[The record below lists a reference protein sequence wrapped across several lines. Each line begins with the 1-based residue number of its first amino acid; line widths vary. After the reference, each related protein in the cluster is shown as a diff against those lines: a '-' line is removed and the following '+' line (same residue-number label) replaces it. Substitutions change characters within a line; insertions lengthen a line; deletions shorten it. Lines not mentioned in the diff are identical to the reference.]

1 MTILKN
7 IVVFLVLMLFFGL
20 IYNLIRQRQQILA
33 LEGFQEGIT
42 FFTPTPVNELVSL
55 QNKDPTGIS
64 NVKDTSLPLIQY
76 CMKGSYNTAF
86 TGNYMNKDMVKYVI
100 TRGCRFLDFEVYPN
114 TEADG
119 NTNLIPTV
127 SCKIATPQITET
139 LEDILNT
146 VGTYGFMGNN
156 VPNADDPIFI
166 HLRIYT
172 NGNNYLYSQIASVIK
187 QSKLYS
193 ADPSRSKLYQ
203 KDNVA
208 IPVIMN
214 SYSSNT
220 PSTKFSDIMGKVI
233 IILNKDT
240 FPDYDDEKY
249 LCDNNASPAPASVQT
264 KVPAPAPSNKCVNL
278 KDFVNML
285 SGNSNPTYSYSQLM
299 EQNKSPPIVNDNGKI
314 CDNIK
319 SFKIVF
325 PDTGSS
331 YLGLGSVANYVQL
344 PSQYGAQV
352 LMYPFYN
359 NDADLGDYEKLFANT
374 GAAFV
379 PMAVMVNTI
388 KSEINKK
395 NYNRTPSTNPK
406 K

>member
-1 MTILKN
+1 MKILKN
-7 IVVFLVLMLFFGL
+7 IVIFLALMLFFWL
-20 IYNLIRQRQQILA
+20 IYNLIKQRQQILA
-33 LEGFQEGIT
+33 LESFQEGIT

-64 NVKDTSLPLIQY
+64 NTKDTNLPLIQY

-119 NTNLIPTV
+119 KTNLIPTV

-156 VPNADDPIFI
+156 VPNAGDPIFV

-187 QSKLYS
+187 KSKLYS
-193 ADPSRSKLYQ
+193 VNPSFNKLYQ
-203 KDNVA
+203 KNNVA

-214 SYSSNT
+214 SLSTIT

-240 FPDYDDEKY
+240 SPDFDDVKY
-249 LCDNNASPAPASVQT
+249 LCDNNTSPAPAPT
-264 KVPAPAPSNKCVNL
+264 NKCINL

-285 SGNSNPTYSYSQLM
+285 SGNSNPTYSYSELM

-314 CDNIK
+314 CENIK
-319 SFKIVF
+319 SFKMVF
-325 PDTGSS
+325 PDTEGS
-331 YLGLGSVANYVQL
+331 YLGLGSVANYIPL
-344 PSQYGAQV
+344 PLQYSAQV
-352 LMYPFYN
+352 LMYPFYY
-359 NDADLGDYEKLFANT
+359 NDADLGDYEKIFANT

-379 PMAVMVNTI
+379 PMSTMINTI
-388 KSEINKK
+388 KTEKSNK
-395 NYNRTPSTNPK
+395 NYNSAHSPSHNPK